1 MSNLSDLLNQLDY
14 GNKAELKKLLEQRKA
29 ELDKKGIT
37 VDSTVAKSPVVQ
49 AIIDAAAK
57 DAMEQREAAFK
68 SIDEMMSEKYGGE
81 IEAFIQDRPNA
92 LLANEIRQL
101 ERLADKII
109 KTARDT
115 LIAIAQGWPVATSTN
130 TRKAR
135 KQMKAQYEALSQ
147 RARSA
152 ADILA
157 DTKLLLDDFKA
168 RKTMEGH
175 EEDTNHYKLIATIA
189 SASTLCVEIMG
200 ELGDIAISLMKAS
213 RDIGK
218 GRPFFLGLKADQNLV
233 PTSAIKSA
241 VEFYHSYNRVIQAL
255 QGLPGMQGSKKTE
268 PRRPSESVGRFLNNV
283 ATKASLEGGDRLIPS
298 IEQQLEKAEASG
310 KPWTKVQ
317 SEAMD
322 VPFNPDTHKQDRY
335 GNIVPLS
342 PDELKTKEL
351 GLKTAREK
359 GERGEVQA
367 NPAMNCGCGQNPC
380 ITYGKQNPDPLDDLY
395 V

>member
-1 MSNLSDLLNQLDY
+1 MSNLNELLKQMDY
-14 GNKAELKKLLEQRKA
+14 GSREELKKLLEKRKA
-29 ELDKKGIT
+29 ELDKKGISVT
-37 VDSTVAKSPVVQ
+37 STVSNSAVVQ
-49 AIIDAAAK
+49 AVIDAAANE
-57 DAMEQREAAFK
+57 AMQKRESVLG
-68 SIDEMMSEKYGGE
+68 SIDEMVNEKYGGE
-81 IEAFIQDRPNA
+81 IDAFIKDRPNA
-92 LLANEIRQL
+92 LLALEIRQL
-101 ERLADKII
+101 DRLADKII
-109 KTARDT
+109 KTTKDT

-135 KQMKAQYEALSQ
+135 KELKAQYNALGQ

-157 DTKLLLDDFKA
+157 DTQLLLDDFQI

-175 EEDTNHYKLIATIA
+175 EEDTAHVELIASIA
-189 SASTLCVEIMG
+189 SASNLCQEIMG
-200 ELGDIAISLMKAS
+200 ELGETALSLMNAA

-218 GRPFFLGLKADQNLV
+218 GKPFFLGLKADQNLV

-241 VEFYHSYNRVIQAL
+241 VGFYHSHNRVMQAL
-255 QGLPGMQGSKKTE
+255 QGLPGMQGSSKIQ
-268 PRRPSESVGRFLNNV
+268 PRKPSESVGRFLNNV

-298 IEQQLEKAEASG
+298 IEQQLENAEASG

-322 VPFNPDTHKQDRY
+322 VPFNPDTHKQDFY

-342 PDELKTKEL
+342 PDELLTKEK

-359 GERGEVQA
+359 GLTGEAQA
-367 NPAMNCGCGQNPC
+367 NPPMNCGCGQNPC
-380 ITYGKQNPDPLDDLY
+380 ITYGKSNPDPLDDLY